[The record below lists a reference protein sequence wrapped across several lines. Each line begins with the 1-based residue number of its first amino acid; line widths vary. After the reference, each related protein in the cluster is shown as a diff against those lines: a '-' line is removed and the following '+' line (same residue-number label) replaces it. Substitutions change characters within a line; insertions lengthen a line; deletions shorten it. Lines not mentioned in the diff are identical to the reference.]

1 MLDTSWLNFPSGKS
15 VNPRS
20 VTAESCS
27 VLPPVAAQVTVA
39 IVLNSVPVEVVELDS
54 DQ

>member
-1 MLDTSWLNFPSGKS
+1 MLDTSWLNLPSGKS

-27 VLPPVAAQVTVA
+27 VLPPVAAVTVA
-39 IVLNSVPVEVVELDS
+39 IVLDSGPVEVELDS
-54 DQ
+54 GQ